1 MATLNTSYGWVSGD
15 VERILIACGIGVS
28 EYAIEEV
35 TVCCNEIG
43 VRGVS
48 LVNRTRGLLDEW
60 EDANDAERDG
70 YLDVNGGRVLSKAD
84 VLEWDTSYGGIT
96 EGAKREKQRISYE
109 LRLIFGHCEVIM
121 RSGVQQVTR
130 LYRS

>member
-1 MATLNTSYGWVSGD
+1 MATLNTSYGWVAGD
-15 VERILIACGIGVS
+15 VERVLIACGIGVS

-43 VRGVS
+43 VRSSS
-48 LVNRTRGLLDEW
+48 LVSRVRGLLDEW

-121 RSGVQQVTR
+121 RSGLQQVTG

>member
-1 MATLNTSYGWVSGD
+1 MATLNTSYGWVAGD
-15 VERILIACGIGVS
+15 VERVLIVCGVGVS
-28 EYAIEEV
+28 KYSIEEV
-35 TVCCNEIG
+35 TVCCNDLG
-43 VRGVS
+43 LRSSS
-48 LVNRTRGLLDEW
+48 LVGRVRGLLDEW

-109 LRLIFGHCEVIM
+109 LRLIFGNCEVIM
-121 RSGVQQVTR
+121 RSGLQQVTG